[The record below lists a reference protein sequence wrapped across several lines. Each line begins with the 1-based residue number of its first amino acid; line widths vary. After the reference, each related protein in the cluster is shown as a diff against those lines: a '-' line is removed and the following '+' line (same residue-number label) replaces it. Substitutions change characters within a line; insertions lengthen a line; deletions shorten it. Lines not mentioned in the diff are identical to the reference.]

1 MAGFLG
7 NTTSFSLFEAPVPQR
22 MDFADAARALPFS
35 DAVTPEGKRMGWV
48 GLGNAVDTDFS
59 FGIDHGRFV
68 ALSLRVDSR
77 KASGAALKL
86 QLAEAVQAELAQ
98 GKKVSGKRKKELKE
112 AITAKLISRAEWTP
126 ALTDC
131 LWDLENGRL
140 LVAASPKAA
149 LPLLAQFKATFG
161 VDAQAF
167 AAGAELPSFFAR
179 LSREDVALNGWELS
193 CAGSATLATSA
204 QTEDKGAVAVQ
215 NCESSI
221 ASALNEGLTIQ
232 KLAMTAVPADTP
244 DVSLSFSLDT
254 SMTVSGLKLPK
265 AEKGADADTDFLL
278 KADTC
283 ARTADLA
290 LHIAGLA

>member
-22 MDFADAARALPFS
+22 MDFADAVRALPFS

-48 GLGNAVDTDFS
+48 GLGNAVDTDFL

-77 KASGAALKL
+77 KALGAALKL

-112 AITAKLISRAEWTP
+112 ALTARLISRAEWTP

-140 LVAASPKAA
+140 LVAASPN
-149 LPLLAQFKATFG
+149 KATFG

-193 CAGSATLATSA
+193 CAGSATLATST

-283 ARTADLA
+283 VRAADLA

>member
-35 DAVTPEGKRMGWV
+35 GAVTPEGKRMGWV

-112 AITAKLISRAEWTP
+112 AITAKLLSRAEWTP
-126 ALTDC
+126 ALLTACGIWKTAAC
-131 LWDLENGRL
+131 LW
-140 LVAASPKAA
+140 
-149 LPLLAQFKATFG
+149 PLLPR
-161 VDAQAF
+161 
-167 AAGAELPSFFAR
+167 LPCPCWRS
-179 LSREDVALNGWELS
+179 SRPP
-193 CAGSATLATSA
+193 
-204 QTEDKGAVAVQ
+204 
-215 NCESSI
+215 
-221 ASALNEGLTIQ
+221 SALTRKPLPPGRRCRPSL
-232 KLAMTAVPADTP
+232 PASRGKMSP
-244 DVSLSFSLDT
+244 
-254 SMTVSGLKLPK
+254 
-265 AEKGADADTDFLL
+265 
-278 KADTC
+278 
-283 ARTADLA
+283 
-290 LHIAGLA
+290 

>member
-7 NTTSFSLFEAPVPQR
+7 TTTSFSLFEAPVPSKL
-22 MDFADAARALPFS
+22 DFDAARAKGFS
-35 DAVTPEGKRMGWV
+35 DAVTLEGTRLGWV

-59 FGIDHGRFV
+59 FGIDHGRFA

-86 QLAEAVQAELAQ
+86 QLAEAVQEELDQ
-98 GKKVSGKRKKELKE
+98 GREISKKRKKELKE

-149 LPLLAQFKATFG
+149 LPLLARFKTTFG
-161 VDAQAF
+161 VDAQPY
-167 AAGAELPSFFAR
+167 AAREDLPSFFAR
-179 LSREDVALNGWELS
+179 LSRENVSVNGWELS
-193 CAGSATLATSA
+193 CAGSATLATPLHA
-204 QTEDKGAVAVQ
+204 EGKMAVAVQ
-215 NCESSI
+215 NNENTI
-221 ASALNEGLTIQ
+221 ASALDDGLSIQ
-232 KLAMTAVPADTP
+232 KLAMIADASDGT
-244 DVSLSFSLDT
+244 LEFSLDT
-254 SMTVSGLKLPK
+254 SLTISGLKLPR

-278 KADTC
+278 KADVC
-283 ARTADLA
+283 VMAADLA
-290 LHIAGLA
+290 LAIAGVA

>member
-35 DAVTPEGKRMGWV
+35 DAVTPEGKRTGWV

-112 AITAKLISRAEWTP
+112 IITAKLISRAEWTP

-167 AAGAELPSFFAR
+167 AAGASLP
-179 LSREDVALNGWELS
+179 
-193 CAGSATLATSA
+193 
-204 QTEDKGAVAVQ
+204 
-215 NCESSI
+215 
-221 ASALNEGLTIQ
+221 ASPG
-232 KLAMTAVPADTP
+232 KMSP
-244 DVSLSFSLDT
+244 
-254 SMTVSGLKLPK
+254 
-265 AEKGADADTDFLL
+265 
-278 KADTC
+278 
-283 ARTADLA
+283 
-290 LHIAGLA
+290 

>member
-22 MDFADAARALPFS
+22 MDFADAVRALPFS

-232 KLAMTAVPADTP
+232 KL
-244 DVSLSFSLDT
+244 
-254 SMTVSGLKLPK
+254 
-265 AEKGADADTDFLL
+265 
-278 KADTC
+278 
-283 ARTADLA
+283 
-290 LHIAGLA
+290 